1 MAPKWFSKRSE
12 KKVYLKPRP
21 GPLLFAPERS
31 TQLLGPSERGVVE
44 PIFKHASYHNH
55 IFSFQCLKLCL
66 SCLTCWWFETG
77 LGLSTATLRRA
88 WRGRAP
94 RDQYCKYCFWWQV
107 IIHHQIGGGLILWW
121 LSIWKTCIWWPLVAY
136 ALVWLNT
143 GSFKVIKISV
153 IMMLM
158 LIMMMQMLVMMMVL
172 EPDCPWERWS
182 WGWSWGRRWGG
193 DQGGRCNAPAARIT
207 TWSSS
212 PSSWSSSSSSWSS

>member
-1 MAPKWFSKRSE
+1 MSSFSLISLFHRLCSKKVFIKNLRFSADLTALQFEISDRCLKDYRGDHDNWTNKIIATRSPQKMAPKWFSKRSE

-107 IIHHQIGGGLILWW
+107 IIHHGGLILWW
-121 LSIWKTCIWWPLVAY
+121 FSIWKRRPASGDLWWRMP
-136 ALVWLNT
+136 
-143 GSFKVIKISV
+143 
-153 IMMLM
+153 
-158 LIMMMQMLVMMMVL
+158 
-172 EPDCPWERWS
+172 
-182 WGWSWGRRWGG
+182 
-193 DQGGRCNAPAARIT
+193 
-207 TWSSS
+207 
-212 PSSWSSSSSSWSS
+212 